1 MTLSIFSITRL
12 IRARVPE
19 PCVILPPPFHPPHQ
33 VKAPSVYKLN
43 PRQRDAV
50 RYISSPLLV
59 LAGAGSGKTSVI
71 TQKISYLVNE
81 CGIAAY
87 KIVAVTFTNKAAR
100 EMKERVGRLLKTQA
114 KANTQTSQNN
124 TRGLTIATFHH
135 LGMTIIRHELK
146 HLGLKSGFSIFDAQD
161 ALALLKSLMLK
172 DAEINDAQLRTIQWQ
187 ISAWKNDLLLPA
199 QALSSAQDADAQ
211 LAARVYEQ
219 YQRHLRAFNAVDFD
233 DLILLPVTLF
243 QSNSQVLERW
253 QNRVHYLLV
262 DEYQDTNTSQYLLVK
277 LLVGARNC
285 LTVVGDDDQSIYAWR
300 GARPEN
306 MQLLQDDYTHLK
318 LIKLEQNYRSSN
330 IILQAANTLI
340 ANNPHVYDKTLWSEL
355 GLGEPMRVLALSDQD
370 AEVER
375 IATEIL
381 SLCVQKQLRFGDF
394 AVLYRGNHQ
403 ARLLEIK
410 LQAHQIPYQISGGTS
425 FFARAE
431 IKDVMAY
438 LRLLINPDDD
448 NAFLRIINTP
458 RRKIGPSILETLGTY
473 ASERGISLLGACEEI
488 GLQQTLGP
496 AQVDKLRRFNHWIR
510 AVAENCQRHDP
521 IKSIRQM
528 IRDIDYEDW
537 LQQNSPTPNAAERAI
552 GNIAVLIESLEKSLL
567 NAEAEGE
574 GEGEGEDNSL
584 GSSPIEAAI
593 NKLILRDLLERQEEE
608 AINNQVQLMTLH
620 AAKGLE
626 FPWVFIMGMEEDLL
640 PHRNSIENDDIEEE
654 RRLAYVGITRAQRG
668 LIFTLAKK
676 RKQFGEVI
684 SVTPSRFLEEI
695 PQEYLEWEG
704 RGDSTPEQKQQK
716 GLDTL
721 AGLRALLGG

>member
-1 MTLSIFSITRL
+1 MT
-12 IRARVPE
+12 
-19 PCVILPPPFHPPHQ
+19 
-33 VKAPSVYKLN
+33 KLN
-43 PRQRDAV
+43 PSQREAV

-71 TQKISYLVNE
+71 TQKISYLINE
-81 CGIAAY
+81 CGYPAH
-87 KIVAVTFTNKAAR
+87 KVVAVTFTNKAAR
-100 EMKERVGRLLKTQA
+100 EMKERVSRLLKAGDTA
-114 KANTQTSQNN
+114 SNA
-124 TRGLTIATFHH
+124 RGLTIATFHH
-135 LGMTIIRHELK
+135 LGLTIIRHELK

-161 ALALLKSLMLK
+161 AMALLKSLMLK
-172 DAEINDAQLRTIQWQ
+172 DQAIDDAQLRTLQWQ
-187 ISAWKNDLLLPA
+187 ISEWKNDLLLPA
-199 QALSSAQDADAQ
+199 QAMEIASDPDAVF
-211 LAARVYEQ
+211 AARVYEQ

-243 QSNSQVLERW
+243 QQNTAVLERW
-253 QNRVHYLLV
+253 QNRIHYLLV

-277 LLVGARNC
+277 LLVGPRNG

-306 MQLLQDDYTHLK
+306 MQALQTDYPSLK

-340 ANNPHVYDKTLWSEL
+340 ANNPHIYEKSLWSEL

-375 IATEIL
+375 ICTEIL
-381 SLCVQKQLRFGDF
+381 SLCVHKQLKFGDF

-410 LQAHQIPYQISGGTS
+410 LQAHQIPYQLSGGTS

-431 IKDVMAY
+431 IKDIMAY

-458 RRKIGPSILETLGTY
+458 RRKIGPSILEGLGTY
-473 ASERGISLLGACEEI
+473 AGDRGISLMGACEEI
-488 GLQQTLGP
+488 GLEQYLGS
-496 AQVDKLRRFNHWIR
+496 AQVEKLRRFSHWIKT
-510 AVAENCQRHDP
+510 VAENCQRKDP
-521 IKSIRQM
+521 IKSIREM
-528 IRDIDYEDW
+528 ISDIDYEGW
-537 LQQNSPTPNAAERAI
+537 LHQNSPTPNAAERAI
-552 GNIAVLIESLEKSLL
+552 ANVGFLVESLAKSLK
-567 NAEAEGE
+567 NTEDDTST
-574 GEGEGEDNSL
+574 EDNQ
-584 GSSPIEAAI
+584 GIEAAI

-608 AINNQVQLMTLH
+608 AIANQVQLMTLH

-626 FPWVFIMGMEEDLL
+626 FPWVFIMGMEEELL
-640 PHRNSIENDDIEEE
+640 PHRNSIESGDIEEE

-668 LIFTLAKK
+668 LIFTLTKK

-684 SVTPSRFLEEI
+684 SSTPSRFLDEI
-695 PQEYLEWEG
+695 PQDYLEWEG
-704 RGDSTPEQKQQK
+704 RGDSTPEQKKQK
-716 GLDTL
+716 GLDAL
-721 AGLRALLGG
+721 AGLRELLG